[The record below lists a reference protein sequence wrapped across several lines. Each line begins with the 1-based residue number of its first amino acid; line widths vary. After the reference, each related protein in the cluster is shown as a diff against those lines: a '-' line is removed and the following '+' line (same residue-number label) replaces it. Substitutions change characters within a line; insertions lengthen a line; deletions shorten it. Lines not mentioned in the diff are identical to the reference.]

1 MEQSD
6 HEKKRFQKNKN
17 QEKRQD
23 NKTLYG
29 DWSFPHAQIKKKPK
43 PQKEN
48 AFLKFPEEKNI
59 KLLTISE

>member
-29 DWSFPHAQIKKKPK
+29 D
-43 PQKEN
+43 
-48 AFLKFPEEKNI
+48 
-59 KLLTISE
+59 